1 MPKKPTKYWDAFVDE
16 SSPEFKITFP
26 ERIPIPEKTL
36 PDKLVFYKRGKRL
49 TGERKV
55 GEDLFFVV
63 ACSDLRNWFGMD
75 KPFVFLSSGSFL
87 GYFTHEDGRIFY
99 EYEKI
104 VITDIG
110 FAEEK
115 END

>member
-1 MPKKPTKYWDAFVDE
+1 MPTKSTKPWDAPVDE

-26 ERIPIPEKTL
+26 ERIPIPEETL

-49 TGERKV
+49 TGEREV
-55 GEDLFFVV
+55 GEDLFFAV
-63 ACSDLRNWFGMD
+63 ARSDLRNWFGMD
-75 KPFVFLSSGSFL
+75 KPFVFLSSGSFP
-87 GYFTHEDGRIFY
+87 GCFTHEDGRIFY

-110 FAEEK
+110 FAEEE
-115 END
+115 ENE